1 MSEQVQTRLVSHLGG
16 IDVGYR
22 LSSGAVDKSKAT
34 LVMFNPFTTNADYY
48 LPEFKNKDLRDSLNL
63 LAVEPLGHGRTRAR
77 NVEQFN
83 YWDSA
88 FMALQLLDTL
98 GIDECFA
105 LGTSQ
110 GGWIAMRMAI
120 LAPAR
125 VCDSSFVF
133 RCPFGLHGKCRSK
146 VSSRWARLW
155 TPSLPDPASSV
166 AGTVQQHAP
175 DWSHWPEIS
184 LPLQPT
190 LNQEMLTTTS

>member
-1 MSEQVQTRLVSHLGG
+1 MSEQIQTRLVSHLGG

-63 LAVEPLGHGRTRAR
+63 LAIEPLGHGRTRAR

-98 GIDECFA
+98 GIDECFT

-125 VCDSSFVF
+125 VCNFPSFM
-133 RCPFGLHGKCRSK
+133 RRGPLRLHGEYRLR
-146 VSSRWARLW
+146 VSSRLARLW
-155 TPSLPDPASSV
+155 TQSPPDPANSV
-166 AGTVQQHAP
+166 AGTAQEHAP
-175 DWSHWPEIS
+175 D
-184 LPLQPT
+184 
-190 LNQEMLTTTS
+190 